1 MKKRRIRVHKEGY
14 SILFWLLLLLALL
27 NLVVYIE
34 TPSRYIFFINLLISI
49 FTFAFF
55 LYFPSTFRRPQIQPR
70 RTAKAFGLL

>member
-55 LYFPSTFRRPQIQPR
+55 LYFFRNPAREVEVDDENLR
-70 RTAKAFGLL
+70 LHRDK